1 MDGQA
6 ALAHGIC
13 PAGPLR
19 PGKRAKQNGEARISL
34 NAEHG
39 ERGQAARRTRALL
52 ISDGRPGH
60 YRQSEGVVAA
70 LRRRGPVDLDRLELA
85 MPRLLPKALIPRL
98 ARQLPPAWALSF
110 LHGIDHK
117 SLEKPDVIVS
127 SGGST
132 LGANVALA
140 RILGVPNVF
149 SGSTRG
155 FPLDAFRLVLTP
167 YASVARAPK
176 VVVARPKPTP
186 FDPDRIPAPK
196 PLRARE
202 DVRGARVSLLIGGPT
217 PSADF
222 LSEDWSRLAALVA
235 ALVADWGCRAT
246 VVTSPRTPE
255 AAYAKLLPLR
265 ERFGAAVTVIDFR
278 ASGPGSIDAAFDC
291 DLILITSDSMS
302 MMTEAALSRRPAI
315 ALAPATT
322 RPNKDDEAVA
332 GLIASGWLAVLPL
345 AGADAASLVEAA
357 VAITPIDHNHLDR
370 LADLLGTALA

>member
-1 MDGQA
+1 M
-6 ALAHGIC
+6 
-13 PAGPLR
+13 
-19 PGKRAKQNGEARISL
+19 
-34 NAEHG
+34 
-39 ERGQAARRTRALL
+39 LL

-60 YRQSEGVVAA
+60 YRQSDGVVAA

-85 MPRLLPKALIPRL
+85 APGLIPKGLVPKL
-98 ARQLPPAWALSF
+98 ARRLPPAWTLGL
-110 LHGIDHK
+110 LHGIDPK
-117 SLEKPDVIVS
+117 SLQKPDVIVS

-140 RILGVPNVF
+140 QVLGVPNVF

-176 VVVARPKPTP
+176 VVAGPKPTP

-202 DVRGARVSLLIGGPT
+202 DVRGTRVSLLIGGPT

-222 LSEDWSRLAALVA
+222 ADEDWSRLAALVE
-235 ALVADWGCRAT
+235 ALVAEWGCRVT

-255 AAYAKLLPLR
+255 VAYAALLPLAACC
-265 ERFGAAVTVIDFR
+265 GGAVTVIDFR
-278 ASGPGSIDAAFDC
+278 SSGPGSIEAAFDC
-291 DLILITSDSMS
+291 ELILITSDSMS

-332 GLIASGWLAVLPL
+332 GLVASGWLAVLPL
-345 AGADAASLVEAA
+345 AGADAATLIDAA

-370 LADLLGTALA
+370 LADLLVAAVA